1 MRRCRLFTGF
11 YSRHQF
17 AWSMQ
22 ALICLA
28 VSLWLSASA
37 AAQYPY
43 RPQYGNPYRPGISAQ
58 PGFPTQPQ
66 PVVGRF
72 AGEGANDPN
81 HISRKDFRNPS
92 LELLKEL
99 GEIKVTG
106 MPDEY
111 QAFPRLTG
119 EFESQQAIL
128 FSISDLM
135 YQHYHVLKQLVAKTS
150 QRTPIIVLVNNPGQL
165 KTALEI
171 AESADVDLSHVSFL
185 QLKLDT
191 IWLRDFG
198 PRFVETAAGAKTLDF
213 LYDGTRPS
221 DDRFPSTWARRTR
234 DKNQDVSW
242 TLQGGN
248 LLSNGQ
254 GLAITSTRLFEDNYI
269 RFPQPT
275 PGMNVEY
282 ERRKIVVEGF
292 KQDCNIDRMVFL
304 HPLSPESTKH
314 VDMFA
319 TFLAPDLIVVAAV
332 DPRSDPANART
343 LDQNA
348 ALLKTLT
355 VDGKPMRVERIQIP
369 PRQDKYWSPY
379 TNVIL
384 GNELLLM
391 PVYDSDPPA
400 LVSAALATYRR
411 LLPGYHVDTID
422 LTSMQKLEG
431 ALHCMSINVPQFA
444 DLPQDLISVE
454 RARQRIG
461 GSSAVAKQRPGS
473 GKSRSSQQVSAS
485 PPPTLT
491 KPTPTPK
498 AESNQEAG
506 QPRADRSNN
515 SANASSSIDSQRKAA
530 LSYRRT
536 FRVPTG
542 GFQLDAVAIALSN
555 DRVYLM
561 RADNRQI
568 VQVNLSR
575 LSPEDRFWLNQNA
588 DKIRN
593 NGRLVQQFFSQ
604 HPIKD

>member
-1 MRRCRLFTGF
+1 M
-11 YSRHQF
+11 
-17 AWSMQ
+17 
-22 ALICLA
+22 
-28 VSLWLSASA
+28 
-37 AAQYPY
+37 
-43 RPQYGNPYRPGISAQ
+43 
-58 PGFPTQPQ
+58 
-66 PVVGRF
+66 
-72 AGEGANDPN
+72 
-81 HISRKDFRNPS
+81 
-92 LELLKEL
+92 
-99 GEIKVTG
+99 
-106 MPDEY
+106 
-111 QAFPRLTG
+111 
-119 EFESQQAIL
+119 
-128 FSISDLM
+128 
-135 YQHYHVLKQLVAKTS
+135 
-150 QRTPIIVLVNNPGQL
+150 
-165 KTALEI
+165 
-171 AESADVDLSHVSFL
+171 
-185 QLKLDT
+185 
-191 IWLRDFG
+191 
-198 PRFVETAAGAKTLDF
+198 DF

-221 DDRFPSTWARRTR
+221 DDRFPSSWARRTR

-332 DPRSDPANART
+332 DPRRDPANART

-348 ALLKTLT
+348 ALLKTVT
-355 VDGKPMRVERIQIP
+355 VDGQPMRVERIQIP

-400 LVSAALATYRR
+400 LVSAAMATYRR
-411 LLPGYHVDTID
+411 LLPGYHVDTIN

-444 DLPQDLISVE
+444 DLPKDLISVE
-454 RARQRIG
+454 RARQRLG
-461 GSSAVAKQRPGS
+461 GGSAVAKQSAGS
-473 GKSRSSQQVSAS
+473 GKPRSSQQFTA
-485 PPPTLT
+485 PPQR
-491 KPTPTPK
+491 KPTPK
-498 AESNQEAG
+498 AEKDQVAG
-506 QPRADRSNN
+506 QSGADRTNDA
-515 SANASSSIDSQRKAA
+515 ANASSIDSQRKAA

-536 FRVPTG
+536 FRDPTG
-542 GFQLDAVAIALSN
+542 GYQLDAVAIALFS

-568 VQVNLSR
+568 VQVDLSR
-575 LSPEDRFWLNQNA
+575 LSSEDRFWLNQNA
-588 DKIRN
+588 VKIRN
-593 NGRLVQQFFSQ
+593 NGRLVQQFFSK